1 MILLDRCLEFVL
13 DSYIREHCDNQ
24 RKYAIGGSAGF
35 LIGSKIGEDFH
46 VAHIAMC
53 AHPDTMQDET
63 GDTHSKSVDADWI
76 VDTGSRVLRFLPGGT
91 MIVGLLWL
99 ADSKSS
105 LQLAQVRGM
114 LVRALS
120 QITIRHNALTY
131 LNIKLV
137 DNCLALVGVETP
149 LGKPFGCVVDC
160 SRKGAAGSQTK
171 VSFSQLEWVRLESSA
186 AFRLSEPLAD
196 GVWDFHKQFTSA
208 IHEWAEH
215 LFETDIALVNGLSR
229 PRDEFLRPRDRKN
242 RGPATFDVEIFL
254 NANEKHDLDN
264 QNISSFCTIDLIV
277 DTIVKAAVPS
287 KATVGQAV
295 DAVKEHIIR
304 SLCSRAELHYEST
317 DVIEDEPK
325 DRLAVHQLPRAAYV
339 SLPSQQAIVF
349 TDYLFESDTANDA
362 QQSFAEFL
370 TLKVREDDI
379 DVSSERHLDG
389 NDLLNMLNEDEKPNR
404 VEQSSS
410 STSSLSSVI
419 LPPIRKA
426 GEVTSINYYFL
437 IAGLVALLSFVVYLL
452 MKTLSS

>member
-1 MILLDRCLEFVL
+1 MILLDKCLESVL
-13 DSYIREHCDNQ
+13 DCYVWEHCDNQ
-24 RKYAIGGSAGF
+24 RKYAIDGSAGF
-35 LIGSKIGEDFH
+35 LIGSKMEEDFH

-53 AHPDTMQDET
+53 AHPDTMQDGA
-63 GDTHSKSVDADWI
+63 GDIHSKSVDADWI
-76 VDTGSRVLRFLPGGT
+76 ADTGSRVLRFLPGGT

-99 ADSKSS
+99 ADSKTS
-105 LQLAQVRGM
+105 LQTAQVRGM

-120 QITIRHNALTY
+120 QIAIRHNALSS
-131 LNIKLV
+131 LNITPV
-137 DNCLALVGVETP
+137 DNCLALVGIETP
-149 LGKPFGCVVDC
+149 LGKPFGCIVDC

-171 VSFSQLEWVRLESSA
+171 LEWVRLESSA
-186 AFRLSEPLAD
+186 AFRLSEPLTD
-196 GVWDFHKQFTSA
+196 GIWDFHKQFTSA

-215 LFETDIALVNGLSR
+215 LLKTDIALVNGLSR
-229 PRDEFLRPRDRKN
+229 SRDEFLRPRDRKN
-242 RGPATFDVEIFL
+242 RGPATFDIEIFL
-254 NANEKHDLDN
+254 NAGEKDNLDN
-264 QNISSFCTIDLIV
+264 ENISSFCTIDLIV
-277 DTIVKAAVPS
+277 DTIAKAAVPS

-339 SLPSQQAIVF
+339 SLPSQRAIVF

-370 TLKVREDDI
+370 TLKVPKDDI

-389 NDLLNMLNEDEKPNR
+389 NDLLSMLNEDRLSR

-419 LPPIRKA
+419 LPPICKT

-437 IAGLVALLSFVVYLL
+437 IAILVALLSFVLYFL